1 METESHLLNFTF
13 SNAKSIHPNVLER
26 VHNDDQEGI
35 WLALNQIQYN
45 SLQRGRDLNR
55 RKGTPSNQIH
65 ESKIKLSMEEKLAI
79 NCEYLK
85 GYAKYIRPTVLMDA
99 LKGDDKA
106 MSLALGQ
113 VHHHTLPNREGT
125 NIPKGNFN
133 FKQSFKEILMQP
145 QIPAHSE
152 GNLVSATK
160 SRSKISTNPR
170 TKERPVVFFT
180 GFDLGTHSRDL
191 WVLFKS
197 LDG

>member
-1 METESHLLNFTF
+1 
-13 SNAKSIHPNVLER
+13 
-26 VHNDDQEGI
+26 
-35 WLALNQIQYN
+35 
-45 SLQRGRDLNR
+45 
-55 RKGTPSNQIH
+55 
-65 ESKIKLSMEEKLAI
+65 MEEKLAI

-125 NIPKGNFN
+125 DIPKDNLN
-133 FKQSFKEILMQP
+133 FKQSFKKILMQP

-160 SRSKISTNPR
+160 SRCHIHYNSLQRGRDLNRRNDTPSNQIHESKISR
-170 TKERPVVFFT
+170 WR
-180 GFDLGTHSRDL
+180 
-191 WVLFKS
+191 KS
-197 LDG
+197 